1 MYWPVLA
8 AVALAVGYYQV
19 GAMSVW
25 VTVLSIRLKA
35 VLLAVAVAALAA
47 SAFSCAAGSPSDLTV
62 TLCNPH

>member
-25 VTVLSIRLKA
+25 VTVLSISLKA
-35 VLLAVAVAALAA
+35 VLLAVAVAALAVGGVVLRRRFA
-47 SAFSCAAGSPSDLTV
+47 
-62 TLCNPH
+62 

>member
-25 VTVLSIRLKA
+25 VTVLSFTLKG
-35 VLLAVAVAALAA
+35 VLLIIAIGAVVLSAIALRRR
-47 SAFSCAAGSPSDLTV
+47 FTR
-62 TLCNPH
+62 

>member
-25 VTVLSIRLKA
+25 VTVLSFTLKGI
-35 VLLAVAVAALAA
+35 LLAIATGALA
-47 SAFSCAAGSPSDLTV
+47 SAP
-62 TLCNPH
+62 

>member
-25 VTVLSIRLKA
+25 VTVLSIMLKA
-35 VLLAVAVAALAA
+35 VLLAVTVGALALGVVVLRRRFA
-47 SAFSCAAGSPSDLTV
+47 R
-62 TLCNPH
+62 

>member
-25 VTVLSIRLKA
+25 VTVLSISLKA
-35 VLLAVAVAALAA
+35 ILLTLAVAALIVVAILLRHRFA
-47 SAFSCAAGSPSDLTV
+47 R
-62 TLCNPH
+62 

>member
-25 VTVLSIRLKA
+25 VTVLSVTLKA
-35 VLLAVAVAALAA
+35 VLLAAAVAALVVVGILLRRRFAQ
-47 SAFSCAAGSPSDLTV
+47 
-62 TLCNPH
+62 